1 LHLLAGVS
9 VLLKPS
15 LISAG
20 GAIGRLN
27 SAPREAII
35 IIPSHNAVK
44 QPTGATA
51 TIRMVFLIFID
62 FFAGYCG
69 LVILDGFLA

>member
-1 LHLLAGVS
+1 MFV
-9 VLLKPS
+9 VLKPS

-27 SAPREAII
+27 SAPRETIAIS
-35 IIPSHNAVK
+35 PTHNAVK
-44 QPTGATA
+44 HPTGATA

-62 FFAGYCG
+62 FFFGYCG
-69 LVILDGFLA
+69 LAILDGSLA